1 MVRMNRMKYEQTD
14 SNGDKLVICDF
25 VTGRCS
31 TFCWI
36 TCSTADGTYAPFIVS
51 KDKLREFLK

>member
-25 VTGRCS
+25 VTGS
-31 TFCWI
+31 SYCWI
-36 TCSTADGTYAPFIVS
+36 RCTTSDGTYAPFIVE
-51 KDKLREFLK
+51 KRKLREFLG